1 MKRLP
6 NQMPLPV
13 GLPPMGNP
21 MMGGP
26 MIGPGGPN
34 MMMGPGPM
42 GPMGNMTPPPPNR
55 MEGMMG
61 NMPPQFPPNRMPM
74 GPPVQKDL
82 KAKLGTILRD
92 KQRILDMEEN
102 QAKRILVTF
111 VKDSI

>member
-1 MKRLP
+1 MAQGVDSCLLDNAAFGQSKFESALHTAVRTRLGHRKRRLS
-6 NQMPLPV
+6 LV
-13 GLPPMGNP
+13 WSAGK
-21 MMGGP
+21 
-26 MIGPGGPN
+26 
-34 MMMGPGPM
+34 
-42 GPMGNMTPPPPNR
+42 
-55 MEGMMG
+55 E
-61 NMPPQFPPNRMPM
+61 PNRMPM